1 MNFQD
6 RIKPILEIL
15 HFFLEIRMTILKY
28 GARGEEV
35 TLLQRAL
42 NELTGKNIKPDGDF
56 GKITEE
62 ALRYY
67 QTRLKLP
74 VNGIY
79 GQEEYKL
86 IEPLIAK
93 KYIRFKDIEKR
104 ANVARLPADILKA
117 FRVVEAKGAGF
128 LPNGKVI
135 ILFERHKFYQ
145 YLASMKG
152 RAFADSVYRSNPSI
166 CNPAR
171 GGYLGNEKE
180 YPRIERAIAIHKE
193 AALMS
198 ASYGLFQIMG
208 FNYKAAGYNDVHNYV
223 KAMETSEANQLD
235 AVINFIKKDRGL
247 HQAILNRDFNE
258 IARRYNGPAYE
269 EHGYH
274 TRLRD
279 AAREFS

>member
-1 MNFQD
+1 MS
-6 RIKPILEIL
+6 
-15 HFFLEIRMTILKY
+15 ILKY

-67 QTRLKLP
+67 QSRLKLP

-79 GQEEYKL
+79 GQQEFNL
-86 IEPLIAK
+86 IEPLIAR
-93 KYIRFKDIEKR
+93 KYIRMSDIDKK
-104 ANVARLPADILKA
+104 AKVVRLPNDILKA

-145 YLASMKG
+145 YLVSLKG
-152 RAFADSVYRSNPSI
+152 KAFADSTYKSNPSI
-166 CNPAR
+166 CNPNR
-171 GGYLGNEKE
+171 GGYLGNERE
-180 YPRIERAIAIHKE
+180 YPRIERAIAINRK
-193 AALMS
+193 AALLS

-208 FNYKAAGYNDVHNYV
+208 FNYKAAGYSDVDTYV
-223 KAMETSEANQLD
+223 KAMEASESNQLD
-235 AVINFIKKDRGL
+235 AVVNFIKKDRGL

-258 IARRYNGPAYE
+258 IARRYNGSAYA

-279 AAREFS
+279 AANSFR